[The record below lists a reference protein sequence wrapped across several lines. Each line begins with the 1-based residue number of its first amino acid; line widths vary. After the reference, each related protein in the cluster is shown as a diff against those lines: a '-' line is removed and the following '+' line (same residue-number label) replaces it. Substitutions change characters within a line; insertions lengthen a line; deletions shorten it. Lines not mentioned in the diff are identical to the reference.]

1 MSTDPPDD
9 AVFSLEEVF
18 RDEEI
23 FRLVLSEE
31 EWEVIIA
38 LAEVGG
44 QSSMEE
50 IKKIT
55 RMENEVMLEILRSLI
70 ERRIIARGEGEEPSD
85 AARSA
90 PDAEVSQYLEYL
102 ADMNHYQVLQLSP
115 EADQSQVRRSYFRL
129 MREYSPDRFMKERNP
144 ETREQLKEIFRILT
158 RAYETLSDSATRRE
172 YDLSIPDFTGAQER
186 EDDLVL
192 EALWS
197 GEVGPGP
204 LPDSNPELAKSF
216 YENALD
222 DFRKNDHM
230 SAELNFK
237 LAVALDPGNDDYK
250 AGLAKSRRILHTE
263 RAGQAAVKGLGHEE
277 EGRFRRAI
285 RWMSQAVELDPEVA
299 DYRYDLARLIEA
311 HGQDLNSARMHILM
325 ALDRHPGKVD
335 YLLLFGMIQQRLG
348 EITDARRTFK
358 KVLSLD
364 PENKAAKE
372 KLDNLA

>member
-1 MSTDPPDD
+1 
-9 AVFSLEEVF
+9 
-18 RDEEI
+18 
-23 FRLVLSEE
+23 
-31 EWEVIIA
+31 
-38 LAEVGG
+38 
-44 QSSMEE
+44 
-50 IKKIT
+50 
-55 RMENEVMLEILRSLI
+55 
-70 ERRIIARGEGEEPSD
+70 
-85 AARSA
+85 
-90 PDAEVSQYLEYL
+90 
-102 ADMNHYQVLQLSP
+102 
-115 EADQSQVRRSYFRL
+115 

-144 ETREQLKEIFRILT
+144 ETREQLKEIFRVLT
-158 RAYETLSDSATRRE
+158 RAYETLSDNTARRE
-172 YDLSIPDFTGAQER
+172 YDLSIPEFTGAQER
-186 EDDLVL
+186 EDDMVL

-204 LPDSNPELAKSF
+204 LPDANPELAKSF

-222 DFRKNDHM
+222 DFQKNDHM

-237 LAVALDPGNDDYK
+237 LAVALDPENDDYK

-263 RAGQAAVKGLGHEE
+263 LAGEAAVKGLGHEE

-285 RWMSQAVELDPEVA
+285 RWMSRAVELDPEVP

-348 EITDARRTFK
+348 ETSDARRTFK

-364 PENKAAKE
+364 PENETAKE
-372 KLDNLA
+372 KLENLEK